1 MAIWA
6 SGNGTGHQRWG
17 LESETWTGVTT
28 HYYCMLGLVT
38 CLQLAY
44 QCIDLR
50 LDLRLAFKDLTLP
63 RDLMLATCD
72 VQPAQ
77 AVVHVISVTV

>member
-1 MAIWA
+1 
-6 SGNGTGHQRWG
+6 
-17 LESETWTGVTT
+17 
-28 HYYCMLGLVT
+28 MLGLVT